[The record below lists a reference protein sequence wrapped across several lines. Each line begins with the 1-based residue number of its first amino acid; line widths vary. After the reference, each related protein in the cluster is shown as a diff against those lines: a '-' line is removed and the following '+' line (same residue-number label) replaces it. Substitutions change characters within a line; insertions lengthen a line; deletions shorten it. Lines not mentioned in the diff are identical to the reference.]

1 MTSAFLQ
8 ILATIHNV
16 EACRVSNP
24 RNILSILS
32 TNTRRTKVVEM
43 STGTHRVVRRLA
55 IALEPLSHLNHSLA
69 LTLSLTLSLT
79 LTLTLSLTLTLTL
92 TPLLSG

>member
-1 MTSAFLQ
+1 VTSAFLQ